1 MHRLSDQFKSF
12 RIPQPAST
20 LLGLAVGIFLLVF
33 GARGL
38 LAQNNPPVEIG
49 EDILIHTQGSIDFE
63 LPDFAGRT
71 VHLSDYRG
79 HPVLV
84 NLWAAWCPPC
94 RAEMPDL
101 VRFYQEHQAEGLVM
115 LAVDS
120 ADTREKA
127 EAFMQSQPMPF
138 TVLWD
143 PKGQVM
149 DTFGVLGLPSTF
161 FIDKSGK
168 VRFAWTGQ
176 MTPSI
181 LNSRIAPLIRE

>member
-1 MHRLSDQFKSF
+1 M
-12 RIPQPAST
+12 
-20 LLGLAVGIFLLVF
+20 GILLLVL

-38 LAQNNPPVEIG
+38 LAHNDTPVEIG
-49 EDILIHTQGSIDFE
+49 EDVPIHTQGSIDFE

-79 HPVLV
+79 RPVLI

-101 VRFYQEHQAEGLVM
+101 VRFYREHQAEGLVV

-127 EAFMQSQPMPF
+127 AAFMQSQSMPF
-138 TVLWD
+138 TQLWD
-143 PKGQVM
+143 PQGQVM
-149 DTFGVLGLPSTF
+149 NTFGVPGLPSTF

-168 VRFAWTGQ
+168 VRFAWNGQ
-176 MTPSI
+176 LTPSLFGKRI
-181 LNSRIAPLIRE
+181 LPLLKE

>member
-1 MHRLSDQFKSF
+1 MHRFSDWFAAHKIPPSVLS
-12 RIPQPAST
+12 I
-20 LLGLAVGIFLLVF
+20 LGLAVGVLLLLY

-38 LAQNNPPVEIG
+38 FAQNNTPPEIG
-49 EDILIHTQGSIDFE
+49 EDIPIRAGENTDFA
-63 LPDFAGRT
+63 LPDWRGRT

-79 HPVLV
+79 RPVII

-101 VRFYQEHQAEGLVM
+101 VRFYQEHQREGLVL

-127 EAFMQSQPMPF
+127 EAFMQGQPMPF

-143 PKGQVM
+143 PKGEVM
-149 DTFGVLGLPSTF
+149 NLFNTLGLPSTF
-161 FIDKSGK
+161 VIDRNGK
-168 VRFAWTGQ
+168 VRFAWNGQ
-176 MTPSI
+176 ITPNI
-181 LNSRIAPLIRE
+181 LSQRILPLIQE